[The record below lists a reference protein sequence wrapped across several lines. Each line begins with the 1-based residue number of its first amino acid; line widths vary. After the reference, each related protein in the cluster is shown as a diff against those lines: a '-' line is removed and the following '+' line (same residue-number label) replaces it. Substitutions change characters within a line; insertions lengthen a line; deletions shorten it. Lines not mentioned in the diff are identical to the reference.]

1 MWIVIPADR
10 ELGALVVR
18 VRGDGAERA
27 AQSGPQIRGPREDW
41 PLSPWP
47 LLGGALAGGSAA
59 ILGAARAPCAPVR
72 QMPEGS
78 SQLVLP
84 SLWPV
89 SVQRAPAEVV
99 VAAQSGTD
107 TALNLTFLDQ
117 PRVNSHL

>member
-1 MWIVIPADR
+1 MWIAIPADR

-27 AQSGPQIRGPREDW
+27 AQSGPQIRGPRVDW

-59 ILGAARAPCAPVR
+59 IWGAARAPCAPVG

-78 SQLVLP
+78 LQLVLA
-84 SLWPV
+84 SRWPV
-89 SVQRAPAEVV
+89 PVQRAPAEVAV
-99 VAAQSGTD
+99 AQSGMD